1 MSGLADLHPHV
12 GTLDHQSPTAGSDM
26 LPHSFRDLPKVRDSV
41 SFLYFEYGR
50 IEQTKLGVEF
60 VNKLGRTVIPVANLT
75 SLLLGPGTT
84 VTHAAVRSLA
94 RTGCLVVWC
103 GEEGVRFY
111 AQGLGETHKAYKLL
125 RQAALASDEAQ
136 RLRVVERM
144 YRMRFEEP
152 LPTGATLQQI
162 RGMEGARVRKAYAEA
177 ARRYGVE
184 WRGRSYDRGDWGG
197 ADPVNRALSA
207 ANACLNGL
215 CHAAVLSAGYS
226 PGLGFIH
233 QGKQLAFVYDIA
245 DLYKAKVTIPVAF
258 ATAREDAPELESE
271 VRKRCRTAFRNLRL
285 LERIVPEMEKVLD
298 VDGELP
304 LPDGF
309 DPDDDPALP
318 TPWWTPVDP
327 AAFGGGDGR

>member
-1 MSGLADLHPHV
+1 MLQPIAFAINPKRLA
-12 GTLDHQSPTAGSDM
+12 M
-26 LPHSFRDLPKVRDSV
+26 LPHSFRDLPKIRDSI
-41 SFLYFEYGR
+41 SFLYLEYGR
-50 IEQTKLGVEF
+50 IEQTKLGVEY
-60 VNKLGRTVIPVANLT
+60 VNKQGRTVVPVASLT
-75 SLLLGPGTT
+75 ALLLGPGTT
-84 VTHAAVRSLA
+84 VTQAAVRSLA

-111 AQGLGETHKAYKLL
+111 AQGLGETHKAYKLM
-125 RQAALASDEAQ
+125 RQAALCVDEEK

-144 YRMRFEEP
+144 YRVRFDEP
-152 LPTGATLQQI
+152 LPEGATIQQI

-177 ARRYGVE
+177 AQEHGVE
-184 WRGRSYDRGDWGG
+184 WRGRRYDRGSWGA
-197 ADPVNRALSA
+197 ADVPNRALSA

-258 ATAREDAPELESE
+258 ATAAEDPPNLESA
-271 VRKRCRTAFRNLRL
+271 VRRRCRTAFRNLKL
-285 LERIVPEMEKVLD
+285 LERIVPEIEKVLD
-298 VDGELP
+298 IEGDPP

-318 TPWWTPVDP
+318 TPWWTPVE
-327 AAFGGGDGR
+327 AGLAGGGDGR